1 MKKSLGII
9 ICIFAGFSLNS
20 CHDSSNQ
27 SALADWSNL
36 ETIEVDFRN
45 IKSVSCDEVIGSI
58 RFVKL
63 ETSEKSL
70 IGSISNI
77 FFVDST
83 IVVFDEFVTNS
94 ANLFDL
100 NGKFKKRLSNKGNGP
115 KEYLKI
121 SDLFIDKNRIG
132 ITDNFKSRILF
143 YDCDGNYLETVKTP
157 YVFGNIR
164 TIDEDKYIL
173 HLDGVNN
180 NGEKKYDK
188 SSFVVVDKKFKPLY
202 GIGTTLISE
211 DFTWAYLNNYFPTGN
226 EMMCIANMQDVI
238 YLVNSK
244 GYQAKYKFVIQPNSL
259 YDQKYSNDKV
269 FAEMDYYYSRFN
281 GSFIELEDLSC
292 FSLLKGEN
300 GKIDFTNSI
309 IYNHKTHSTK
319 ILDMESSDPLS
330 LFLNKPITGY
340 KHNTL
345 VSLSSADAIISINQ
359 RLIELGD
366 YNESMAALCDGLT
379 VDSNPVL
386 FFYDIDIK
394 E

>member
-1 MKKSLGII
+1 MIKSSSFVLLNVLLT
-9 ICIFAGFSLNS
+9 AGMFVASCKSDVFYNS
-20 CHDSSNQ
+20 DV
-27 SALADWSNL
+27 
-36 ETIEVDFRN
+36 ETIEVDFRDL
-45 IKSVSCDEVIGSI
+45 KSVSCDEVIDSI

-63 ETSEKSL
+63 ETTEKSL
-70 IGSISNI
+70 IGNIDNI

-132 ITDNFKSRILF
+132 IKDNLKSRILF

-157 YVFGNIR
+157 YVFGDIR

-180 NGEKKYDK
+180 TGGKEYDK
-188 SSFVVVDKKFKPLY
+188 SSFVIVDKQFKPLY
-202 GIGTTLISE
+202 GIVTKLISE
-211 DFTWAYLNNYFPTGN
+211 DFSWSYINNYFPNGN
-226 EMMCIANMQDVI
+226 EMMCIADMQDDI

-244 GYQAKYKFVIQPNSL
+244 GYKAKYKFVIKPNNL
-259 YDQKYSNDKV
+259 YDQTYWNDEE
-269 FAEMDYYYSRFN
+269 FTEMSKYYSRFN
-281 GSFIELEDLSC
+281 GSFIELEDLSY
-292 FSLLKGEN
+292 FSLIKAEN
-300 GKIDFTNSI
+300 GRSYFTNGI
-309 IYNHKTHSTK
+309 IYSHKTHLTK
-319 ILDMESSDPLS
+319 ILDMVSSDPLMM
-330 LFLNKPITGY
+330 FFNNTKTGY
-340 KHNTL
+340 KNNTL
-345 VSLSSADAIISINQ
+345 VSVSNANNIISIKQ
-359 RLIELGD
+359 QLIEKGG

-386 FFYDIDIK
+386 FFYDIDIN